1 MTTKQ
6 TLMRVLG
13 ALMVILFIMGGA
25 VITFGIITFSEWV
38 STP

>member
-13 ALMVILFIMGGA
+13 ALMVALLAACGILVVVTVA
-25 VITFGIITFSEWV
+25 ALVEWL
-38 STP
+38 SKT